1 MAPDVRFNVRRRGFV
16 CRESRRSYRGITKL
30 IAALCVRRSTLH
42 HPRAPRA
49 KARARKSV
57 YGLAGGCR
65 VDSAITRAVRAGR
78 ERDAACPEVGLF
90 FAELRRH
97 RLEAVE
103 AQYVVWC
110 DDSGIATSIDVVAR
124 RQSDGGV
131 VVLEVKC
138 GYDGSWDVAHGGLR
152 GPGRALQNSPRVLAF
167 VQACVGADLLAS
179 VADEPPKDVAV
190 VRILRSGASLEFVPQ
205 SVLRRMDGVCKYLRR
220 AGGAADSGGGAPAAS
235 GG

>member
-42 HPRAPRA
+42 HPRAPRTKA
-49 KARARKSV
+49 AARARKSV

-65 VDSAITRAVRAGR
+65 VDGAITRAVRGGV
-78 ERDAACPEVGLF
+78 EFDAACPEVGLF
-90 FAELRRH
+90 FSELRRH

-110 DDSGIATSIDVVAR
+110 ADAGIATAIDVIAR
-124 RQSDGGV
+124 RESDGGA

-138 GYDGSWDVAHGGLR
+138 GYDGSWDVSDGRLR
-152 GPGRALQNSPRVLAF
+152 GPASALLNSPRVLAC

-179 VADEPPKDVAV
+179 VADEPPVDVAV
-190 VRILRSGASLEFVPQ
+190 VRILRSRATLEYVPQ
-205 SVLRRMDGVCKYLRR
+205 SLLRQMDGVCRHLRSGVR
-220 AGGAADSGGGAPAAS
+220 SGASS
-235 GG
+235 